1 MNIMFVV
8 IAALVGLYII
18 AIRKANLFPGVGV
31 ATLVAIPFQP
41 VIAISVAIGL
51 LAAVLVGPVIKTLVT
66 GLKQTHLDS

>member
-18 AIRKANLFPGVGV
+18 AIRKENLFAGVGV
-31 ATLVAIPFQP
+31 ATLVAIPFRP
-41 VIAISVAIGL
+41 VIAISAAIGL

-66 GLKQTHLDS
+66 GLKQSHLDS